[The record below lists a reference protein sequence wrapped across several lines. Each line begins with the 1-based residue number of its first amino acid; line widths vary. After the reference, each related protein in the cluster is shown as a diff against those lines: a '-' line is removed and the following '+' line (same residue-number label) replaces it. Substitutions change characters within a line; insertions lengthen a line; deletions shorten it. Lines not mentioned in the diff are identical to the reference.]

1 MIKGKCLRV
10 LKLQVNQLNGLNQH
24 NQLNQLYIRATRN
37 LQPAPQPV
45 PRNTNIYP
53 ARCQMSRNENK
64 P

>member
-10 LKLQVNQLNGLNQH
+10 LKLQLNKH
-24 NQLNQLYIRATRN
+24 NQLNQLYIRVTRT
-37 LQPAPQPV
+37 PQLV
-45 PRNTNIYP
+45 ARNTNIYP